1 MPYTLDQWRQLGR
14 FFDYN
19 RKSIFYVEAGQGFPL
34 VVLHGFPTAS
44 WDWHHIWDNLS
55 ARYQAIAPDF
65 LEFGFSDKPRNYPYS
80 MFDQADMVEQL
91 LRERGIESYFLLTH
105 DIGDT
110 VAQELLARQIDRK
123 TNQIRAVCLLNGGL
137 FPETHHALPIQK
149 QLLGQWGWLI
159 SRLVN
164 EKRFKQ
170 SLTKVFGKNTQPSP
184 ADFDAYWQL
193 MNRQQGQ
200 RNLHLLI
207 RYIAER
213 RQHRERW
220 VGALQNTS
228 APIRLIDGLDD
239 SISGAHMVRRYREL
253 ILNPNVVELPGIG
266 HYPQTETPSEVLRA
280 VVEFFGGV
288 GDYPTTNSSN

>member
-1 MPYTLDQWRQLGR
+1 MPYTLDQWRQSGGT
-14 FFDYN
+14 FDYN
-19 RKSIFYVEAGQGFPL
+19 RKSIFYVEAGQGLPL

-44 WDWHHIWDNLS
+44 WDWHHIWDDL
-55 ARYQAIAPDF
+55 AVRYHVIAPDF
-65 LEFGFSDKPRNYPYS
+65 LGFGFSDKPRNYPYS
-80 MFDQADMVEQL
+80 MFDQADMVENL
-91 LRERGIESYFLLTH
+91 LRAKGIDSYFLLTH

-110 VAQELLARQIDRK
+110 VAQELLARQLERC

-137 FPETHHALPIQK
+137 FPETHHALPIQQK
-149 QLLGQWGWLI
+149 LLGPWGWII
-159 SRLVN
+159 SRLIN

-170 SLTKVFGKNTQPSP
+170 SLTNVFGKNTQPSP

-220 VGALQNTS
+220 VGALQQTS

-253 ILNPNVVELPGIG
+253 IPNPNVVELPGIG
-266 HYPQTETPSEVLRA
+266 HYPQTETPGEVLRA
-280 VVEFFGGV
+280 VVEFFGDV
-288 GDYPTTNSSN
+288 SFHPATNSSN

>member
-14 FFDYN
+14 TFDYKDN
-19 RKSIFYVEAGQGFPL
+19 SIFYVEAGKGVPL

-44 WDWHHIWDNLS
+44 WDWHYIWDDLA
-55 ARYQAIAPDF
+55 ARYHVIAPDF
-65 LEFGFSDKPRNYPYS
+65 LGFGFSDKPRNYAYS
-80 MFDQADMVEQL
+80 MLDQADMVEEL
-91 LRERGIESYFLLTH
+91 LRAKGIEAYFLLTH

-110 VAQELLARQIDRK
+110 VGQELLARQLERG

-149 QLLGQWGWLI
+149 QLLGRWGWLI

-170 SLTKVFGKNTQPSP
+170 SLTNVFGKNTQPSP

-193 MNRQQGQ
+193 MNRKQGQ

-220 VGALQNTS
+220 VGALQQTP

-253 ILNPNVVELPGIG
+253 IPNPDVVELPGIG

-280 VVEFFGGV
+280 VVEFFGV
-288 GDYPTTNSSN
+288 G

>member
-1 MPYTLDQWRQLGR
+1 MPYSLDQWRQLGR
-14 FFDYN
+14 TFDYKN
-19 RKSIFYVEAGQGFPL
+19 NSIFYVEAGEGVPL

-44 WDWHHIWDNLS
+44 WDWHHIWDDL
-55 ARYQAIAPDF
+55 AAQYHVIAPDF
-65 LEFGFSDKPRNYPYS
+65 LGFGFSDKPRNYPYS
-80 MFDQADMVEQL
+80 MFDQADMLEEL
-91 LRERGIESYFLLTH
+91 LRAKGIDSWFLLAH

-110 VAQELLARQIDRK
+110 VAQELLARQLERG

-149 QLLGQWGWLI
+149 KLLGPWGWVI

-170 SLTKVFGKNTQPSP
+170 SLSHVFGKNTQPSP

-220 VGALQNTS
+220 VGALQNTP
-228 APIRLIDGLDD
+228 APIRLINGLDD

-253 ILNPNVVELPGIG
+253 IPNSNVVELPGIG
-266 HYPQTETPSEVLRA
+266 HYPQTETPNEVLRA
-280 VVEFFGGV
+280 VV
-288 GDYPTTNSSN
+288 DWLI